1 MTKRL
6 QEIEDSYKNL
16 LHAIKESDTFNESL
30 VIEDIVKTS
39 FKLIQQLFDVSFLTL
54 GVYNNRS
61 KGLDLLGI
69 SKEKEVI
76 SRRFEDMKDSN
87 RWSVY
92 CYQSQ
97 QDILF
102 SGQNHFPEK
111 HFSNLLFNDS
121 LHTRESFIYVPLT
134 MNNKQMGVLSVQS
147 IKKNE
152 FTQQDVEKIKI
163 LANYISLCLISIE
176 TKNELKKVALE
187 LEEARNYFE
196 LKISNR
202 TDKIK
207 KQKKEIEEQN
217 RNLSEQ
223 REMMLKLS
231 KTLEE
236 INTDLERQSMVAR
249 KTDNAIMVMD
259 AVGNIL
265 WLNECFN
272 RLYEYTHEKF
282 QQVRGTNILQ
292 TSFNPNIGELLDKC
306 ITTKQVVHYDALNVK
321 GDGTEVWTHTTLT
334 PVLNDEGDITHLL
347 TIDTDITELKEAQ
360 LKIEKQSLDITN
372 SIHYAARIQKAVLPS
387 KEELKQ
393 LFSDY
398 FVIYRPRN
406 IVSGDFYWH
415 YQKNDKIVIA
425 VADCTGH
432 GVPGGF
438 MSMLGI
444 AFLNEIVAS
453 DSLRSA
459 AQVLELLRLKV
470 KLSLRQTGKINETS
484 DGMDIALII
493 ADTKREKLFFS
504 GAFNKLLLNRNG
516 KVTEYQGNKMPIGIY
531 ISDNIPFTDHVIDFK
546 KDDCFYLFTD
556 GVIDQFGGPNDR
568 KFSLKKLKSL
578 VTQNGSLAMKEQK
591 KIYNDALDNW
601 MGSADYQIDDICF
614 MGFKF

>member
-1 MTKRL
+1 MTPST
-6 QEIEDSYKNL
+6 QGS
-16 LHAIKESDTFNESL
+16 H
-30 VIEDIVKTS
+30 
-39 FKLIQQLFDVSFLTL
+39 LF
-54 GVYNNRS
+54 
-61 KGLDLLGI
+61 
-69 SKEKEVI
+69 
-76 SRRFEDMKDSN
+76 
-87 RWSVY
+87 
-92 CYQSQ
+92 
-97 QDILF
+97 
-102 SGQNHFPEK
+102 
-111 HFSNLLFNDS
+111 
-121 LHTRESFIYVPLT
+121 
-134 MNNKQMGVLSVQS
+134 MGVLSVQS